1 MGKKTCKVFTPPDMV
16 VYMLDKIGYT
26 DDLLGKKV
34 LENSCGTG
42 HFLQEIVRR
51 YIRDG
56 RTRQVTD
63 EDIKSGLE
71 ADIHGYEK
79 DSEVYEQ
86 CLANLDKTAAE
97 LGIHDVAW
105 HITKGDALR
114 AELSPGYQYVIGNP
128 PYITYYNLDSEDRA
142 LIRRQYEVCRVGK
155 ADYYY
160 AFTEAALKSLAADGK
175 MAYLIPNNFMKNRY
189 SQALREYLIPYLTEI
204 EDYKFLRIFGNYQI
218 SSAIIFCENQ
228 CQQDDFKYTDQEIGD
243 ILYDKTHMLVAG
255 SEKQKE
261 PHPENETEV
270 LIYNSDEASVT
281 PDEEGADQPI
291 SSGEIS
297 LVIKEIIKLHEQ
309 GVRFEDITLLA
320 PTRNTYL
327 DLMAN
332 FEEHGIPLVPDEY
345 KSSYLESLEV
355 MIMLDTLRAIN
366 NPLNDYALVALL
378 RSPMFNFNEDDL
390 ARIAVQADKGQ
401 FYDKLLAAHTKS
413 GLHPEVVTQGL
424 EAKLTLFIETLSD
437 WRDYSKWHSLYDLIW
452 KIYDDRFYYD
462 YVGSLPRAEQRQA
475 NLYALALRA
484 NAYEKTGFK
493 GLSRFI
499 GMIDKIISS
508 GNDLEEVTDLVPK
521 NAVSLMTIHKSKGLE
536 FKYVFVLQMN
546 RKFIGH
552 SKDGLSGKYIIN
564 REKGLGIKYLA
575 DLKDQVNTNLP
586 KLNVVLETLTF
597 QENRREER
605 RASISEE
612 MRLLYVAMTRA
623 EKKLYLVGKG
633 SKEKLTQQ
641 FGTDVENNRL
651 PVALRDQI
659 ATYQDWVMALD
670 TAFMR
675 KDLKFTV
682 RFVEAEDLTPE
693 AIGQVEVQ
701 AAVDADDLS
710 NNRQTEDIKRALTVL
725 ESVEKLN
732 QLYAPAIDLPSV
744 RTPSQ
749 LKAFYEPVMD
759 TEGVDIMDKKEEV
772 QPLETTT
779 SFELPDF
786 GQKTKVTGA
795 AVGSATHELMQRL
808 ILSDKVTLQDLTQA
822 LSRVS
827 ADDQVKARVQLE
839 KLLGFFDTEL
849 GKLILANRDKLRR
862 EAPFAM
868 LAEDPASKEDFV
880 VRGIIDG
887 YLLLED
893 RIVLFDY
900 KTDRFTQPGELKER
914 YKGQMSLYAK
924 ALSQAYQIDKIDKY
938 LILLGGKDL
947 EVVEV

>member
-1 MGKKTCKVFTPPDMV
+1 MAQLREVDTQLT
-16 VYMLDKIGYT
+16 
-26 DDLLGKKV
+26 V
-34 LENSCGTG
+34 LEVLTKHNDDILPLLELLQAFVLDFSDQYLQAKIQENAFEFSDIAHFAIRILEENPEVAASYRDRYHEVMVDEYQDNSHTQERMLELLSNG
-42 HFLQEIVRR
+42 HNRFMV
-51 YIRDG
+51 G
-56 RTRQVTD
+56 
-63 EDIKSGLE
+63 DIKQSIYRFRQADPQIFNGKFQLFLE
-71 ADIHGYEK
+71 NPDAGKLILLKENFRSQ
-79 DSEVYEQ
+79 SEV
-86 CLANLDKTAAE
+86 LDATNGVFSH
-97 LGIHDVAW
+97 L
-105 HITKGDALR
+105 
-114 AELSPGYQYVIGNP
+114 
-128 PYITYYNLDSEDRA
+128 
-142 LIRRQYEVCRVGK
+142 
-155 ADYYY
+155 
-160 AFTEAALKSLAADGK
+160 
-175 MAYLIPNNFMKNRY
+175 M
-189 SQALREYLIPYLTEI
+189 
-204 EDYKFLRIFGNYQI
+204 
-218 SSAIIFCENQ
+218 
-228 CQQDDFKYTDQEIGD
+228 DQEIGD

-327 DLMAN
+327 DLMAS

-424 EAKLTLFIETLSD
+424 EAKLTLFIETLAD

-575 DLKDQVNTNLP
+575 DLKDQINTNLP

-682 RFVEAEDLTPE
+682 RFVEAEELTPE

-772 QPLETTT
+772 QPLETST

-808 ILSDKVTLQDLTQA
+808 ILSNKVTLQDLTQA

-914 YKGQMSLYAK
+914 YKGQMNLYAK
-924 ALSQAYQIDKIDKY
+924 ALSQAYQMEKIDKY